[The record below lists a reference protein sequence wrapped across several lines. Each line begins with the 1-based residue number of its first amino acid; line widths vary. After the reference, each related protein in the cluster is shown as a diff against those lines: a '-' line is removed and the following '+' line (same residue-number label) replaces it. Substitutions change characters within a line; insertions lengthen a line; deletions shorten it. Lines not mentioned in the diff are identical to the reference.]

1 MARQT
6 INDVSLV
13 EKLFEVFRIYG
24 YENTSIAQL
33 SLATGLKK
41 SSLYH
46 RFPAGKDDMVK
57 AVVMHSGE
65 QLHKYLITPL
75 LDRNKAPDVRF
86 ANMLSTV
93 NEFYNGGRNN
103 CLFNVLNIGDTKV
116 EIRALLNEGYIHWIE
131 ALTQLGKEA
140 GQSEKEA
147 KEKSERFLVVVQGA
161 LVIQR
166 LTNNTKTLDGNLQR
180 EKIEFFR
187 E

>member
-6 INDVSLV
+6 INDLSLV

-24 YENTSIAQL
+24 YENTSISQL

-57 AVVMHSGE
+57 AVIMHTRE
-65 QLHKYLITPL
+65 QLQKYLITPL
-75 LDRNKAPDVRF
+75 LDSNETPDVRF
-86 ANMLSTV
+86 SNMLSTV
-93 NEFYNGGRNN
+93 EEFYNGGKKN
-103 CLFNVLNIGDTKV
+103 CLLNVLNIGDTKAG
-116 EIRALLNEGYIHWIE
+116 IRTLLNEDYMSWLK
-131 ALTQLGKEA
+131 ALTKLGKEA

-147 KEKSERFLVVVQGA
+147 EEKSEHFLIVVQGA

-166 LTNNTKTLDGNLQR
+166 LTSNSKTLQRNLQR
-180 EKIEFFR
+180 EKIDFFR
-187 E
+187 